1 LINSRKIGDELN
13 VFSGFFNNKWFIII
27 FVLTI
32 VIQCILVELGGQAVK
47 TYPLNM
53 QQNLICLGIGAL
65 ELVWGLIL
73 KFLPLGWFQCI
84 SLDVELPEEEE
95 EEMPKQSA
103 VMALKRTSTQKSRQK
118 NSSMKS
124 ASIKQ

>member
-53 QQNLICLGIGAL
+53 QQNLICLGVGAL

>member
-1 LINSRKIGDELN
+1 MN

-32 VIQCILVELGGQAVK
+32 VIQCVLVELGGQAVK

-118 NSSMKS
+118 NSSFKA

>member
-1 LINSRKIGDELN
+1 MN

-32 VIQCILVELGGQAVK
+32 VIQCVLVELGGQAVK

-53 QQNLICLGIGAL
+53 QQNLICLGIGAF

-95 EEMPKQSA
+95 EEVPKQSA